1 MFARLDKG
9 GNLKSVIAFAGLL
22 AFGAAHAA
30 GSDELWE
37 VTTQMNMAGMPPGMG
52 AQTQQLCQ
60 EKTAEKKP
68 VIPARENCKVTDY
81 KESGNRV
88 TMTVTCPEGTSVI
101 EHTFNAARTE
111 YKGTMKMKTRDG
123 DMTMTMN
130 GRKVGTCDARQAK
143 AASNAQQAAIRQKVE
158 ESQQMQAQAK
168 TAMAQHYATQSAECR
183 AAVETME
190 WRKLGMYANCD
201 AGGTDVC
208 KMALGNPDQKASA
221 TQCIASRGEYCK
233 RYQTMDGFARAKGDE
248 HAAKMC
254 KVSIA
259 EVKAANCPRAAK
271 EQQLDFLVQFCD
283 AEAKPV
289 AQANCAGREYTSR
302 IRDKYTDFCLAYYS
316 KHMDE
321 RPEPGA
327 RPAAARTGSA
337 TTDAVQQGVQQGIN
351 KLKGLFGR

>member
-1 MFARLDKG
+1 M
-9 GNLKSVIAFAGLL
+9 KSVIVFAGLL

-30 GSDELWE
+30 GTDELWE
-37 VTTQMNMAGMPPGMG
+37 VSTQMNMAGMPPGMG

-88 TMTVTCPEGTSVI
+88 TIHVSCPEGTSVI

-143 AASNAQQAAIRQKVE
+143 AASNAQQAAIKQQVE
-158 ESQQMQAQAK
+158 QGQAQAK
-168 TAMAQHYATQSAECR
+168 AAMAQQNATQVAECR

-190 WRKLGMYANCD
+190 WRKLGLYANCD

-208 KMALGNPDQKASA
+208 KMMLSNPDQKASA

-233 RYQTMDGFARAKGDE
+233 RYQTMDGFAKAKGDE
-248 HAAKMC
+248 HAARMC
-254 KVSIA
+254 SVSVA
-259 EVKAANCPRAAK
+259 QVKAANCPRAAK
-271 EQQLDFLVQFCD
+271 EERLDFLVQFCD

-316 KHMDE
+316 KHIDE
-321 RPEPGA
+321 RPEPAA
-327 RPAAARTGSA
+327 RPAAARTSPGSA
-337 TTDAVQQGVQQGIN
+337 ATDAVQQGIN

>member
-1 MFARLDKG
+1 M
-9 GNLKSVIAFAGLL
+9 KSAIAFAGLL
-22 AFGAAHAA
+22 AFGAASAA
-30 GSDELWE
+30 GTDDLWE

-52 AQTQQLCQ
+52 AQTQQICQ
-60 EKTAEKKP
+60 EKTAGRKP
-68 VIPARENCKVTDY
+68 VMPEREKCKVTDY

-88 TMTVTCPEGTSVI
+88 TISVSCPEGSSVI
-101 EHTFNAARTE
+101 EQTFNSARTE
-111 YKGTMKMKTRDG
+111 YKGTMKMKTREG
-123 DMTMTMN
+123 DMAMTMN

-143 AASNAQQAAIRQKVE
+143 AATSSQQAAIQ
-158 ESQQMQAQAK
+158 QQMEEAQGQAK
-168 TAMAQHYATQSAECR
+168 AATAKQGAAQVVECR

-190 WRKLGMYANCD
+190 WRKLGLYANCD
-201 AGGTDVC
+201 AGGADVC
-208 KMALGNPDQKASA
+208 KMMLSNPDQKPYA

-233 RYQTMDGFARAKGDE
+233 RFQTMDGFARAKGDE
-248 HAAKMC
+248 QAAKMC
-254 KVSIA
+254 NVSVA
-259 EVKAANCPRAAK
+259 QLKAANCPRAAR
-271 EQQLDFLVQFCD
+271 EERLDFLVEFCD

-302 IRDKYTDFCLAYYS
+302 IQDKYSSFCLAYYT

-321 RPEPGA
+321 RPAA

>member
-1 MFARLDKG
+1 MKRI
-9 GNLKSVIAFAGLL
+9 IAFAGLL

-30 GSDELWE
+30 GTDDLWE
-37 VTTQMNMAGMPPGMG
+37 VSTQMNMAGMPPGMG
-52 AQTQQLCQ
+52 AQTQQVCQ
-60 EKTAEKKP
+60 EKTADRKP
-68 VIPARENCKVTDY
+68 VMPAREKCKVTDY

-88 TMTVTCPEGTSVI
+88 TIHVTCPEGTSVI
-101 EHTFNAARTE
+101 EQTFNASRTE

-143 AASNAQQAAIRQKVE
+143 AAGDAQQAQIRQQVE
-158 ESQQMQAQAK
+158 QGQAQAK
-168 TAMAQHYATQSAECR
+168 AAMAQHNAAQVAECR
-183 AAVETME
+183 AAVDTMQ
-190 WRKLGMYANCD
+190 WQKLGMYANCD

-208 KMALGNPDQKASA
+208 KMALSDPNQKASA

-233 RYQTMDGFARAKGDE
+233 RYQTMDGFAKAKGDE
-248 HAAKMC
+248 QAAKMC
-254 KVSIA
+254 NVSVA
-259 EVKAANCPRAAK
+259 QVKAANCPRAAK
-271 EQQLDFLVQFCD
+271 EEHLQFLVQFCD

-321 RPEPGA
+321 RPA
-327 RPAAARTGSA
+327 SAASPAPARTGSA